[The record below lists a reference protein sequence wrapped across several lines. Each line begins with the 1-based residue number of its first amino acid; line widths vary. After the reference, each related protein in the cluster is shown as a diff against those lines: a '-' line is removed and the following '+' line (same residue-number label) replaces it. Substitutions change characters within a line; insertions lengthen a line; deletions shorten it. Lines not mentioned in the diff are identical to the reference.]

1 MRLEN
6 IEYLRKQLPTTNLT
20 KVTPETFAKWKQDR
34 LARKQVSVIKGVEGQ
49 KEKEAAEKAS
59 EKKKVSSKE
68 ARLLSG
74 RALFIYNPNLFVDDE
89 GAADTAEYEV
99 VDPEEEERNR
109 EGKGEEINIAEA
121 AEKAAAEQAAA
132 GIAENEEEVKIS
144 LTMFEDEDL
153 GDLPSD
159 EDETNTEPAEVQQEA

>member
-1 MRLEN
+1 MN
-6 IEYLRKQLPTTNLT
+6 IEII
-20 KVTPETFAKWKQDR
+20 E
-34 LARKQVSVIKGVEGQ
+34 Q

-74 RALFIYNPNLFVDDE
+74 RALFVYNPSLFVDDE
-89 GAADTAEYEV
+89 GAADTNEYEV
-99 VDPEEEERNR
+99 VDPEEEERNAL
-109 EGKGEEINIAEA
+109 EGKEEEVNIAEA
-121 AEKAAAEQAAA
+121 AERAAAEKEAA
-132 GIAENEEEVKIS
+132 GITEPDEEVKIS

-159 EDETNTEPAEVQQEA
+159 EDEDEEGNNNEEENGNTTTNETKSTSEQVSEPS

>member
-1 MRLEN
+1 MNTEI
-6 IEYLRKQLPTTNLT
+6 IE
-20 KVTPETFAKWKQDR
+20 
-34 LARKQVSVIKGVEGQ
+34 Q

-74 RALFIYNPNLFVDDE
+74 RALFVYNPSLFVDDE
-89 GAADTAEYEV
+89 GAADTNEYEV
-99 VDPEEEERNR
+99 VDPEEEERNAL
-109 EGKGEEINIAEA
+109 EGKEEEVNIAEA
-121 AEKAAAEQAAA
+121 AERAAAEKEAA
-132 GIAENEEEVKIS
+132 GITEPDEEVKIS

-159 EDETNTEPAEVQQEA
+159 EDEDEEGNNNEEENENTTTNETKSTSEQVSEPS

>member
-1 MRLEN
+1 MNTEI
-6 IEYLRKQLPTTNLT
+6 IE
-20 KVTPETFAKWKQDR
+20 
-34 LARKQVSVIKGVEGQ
+34 Q

-74 RALFIYNPNLFVDDE
+74 RALFVYNPSLFVDDE
-89 GAADTAEYEV
+89 GAADTNEYEV
-99 VDPEEEERNR
+99 VDPEEEERNAL
-109 EGKGEEINIAEA
+109 EGKEEEVNIAEA
-121 AEKAAAEQAAA
+121 AERAAAEKEAA
-132 GIAENEEEVKIS
+132 GITEPDEEVKIS

-159 EDETNTEPAEVQQEA
+159 EDEDEEGNNNEEENGNTTTNETKSTSEQVSEPS